1 MKKWKLAYS
10 VLFFGVC
17 LTPLVGMGLTKEE
30 ASSENRTL
38 SAFPALKTEEG
49 LNVNWLSDAGD
60 YFQDHFAFRNELV
73 TANALVNGKIFQV
86 STASGVIQGT
96 DGWLYYKDSL
106 DDYLGTTSFRS
117 GALQRGSHPFH
128 DAEKSHG
135 PGKKIPLYRGPE

>member
-60 YFQDHFAFRNELV
+60 SRTFSSFAEYEQCN
-73 TANALVNGKIFQV
+73 TPNH
-86 STASGVIQGT
+86 QGQKKPLT
-96 DGWLYYKDSL
+96 PSPVAHLTWKPLSSI
-106 DDYLGTTSFRS
+106 TSISMQLMRS
-117 GALQRGSHPFH
+117 IHA
-128 DAEKSHG
+128 
-135 PGKKIPLYRGPE
+135 

>member
-38 SAFPALKTEEG
+38 SAFPDLKTEEG

-73 TANALVNGKIFQV
+73 TAMPWR
-86 STASGVIQGT
+86 TA
-96 DGWLYYKDSL
+96 K
-106 DDYLGTTSFRS
+106 SFRCPRLP
-117 GALQRGSHPFH
+117 A
-128 DAEKSHG
+128 
-135 PGKKIPLYRGPE
+135 